1 MAPKPKKRSPLK
13 SKPLRTPGQSL
24 AEARRRVWDEY
35 GQTPALVTACL
46 LMLTLV
52 GALEAWQERA
62 VPYLVWGVLALLALA
77 WFIVRIIKAQPKLHA
92 LRQGE
97 EGERAVGQYLEKL
110 RSEGY
115 EVFHDLIGEGFNV
128 DHVIIGPAGV
138 STIETKTWS
147 KPAQGQPKIQ
157 FNGQGLTLPA
167 QTEDRRPIIQAKAQ
181 AAWLRQLLEESTG
194 RKLSVH
200 PVVLFPGWFVESKKG
215 ALNSI
220 WVLEP
225 KALPKFLANQPQ
237 KLSTEEIKLFSF
249 HLSRWIR
256 AEEGSRLQKHR

>member
-24 AEARRRVWDEY
+24 AEARSRVWDEY

-46 LMLTLV
+46 LMLTMV
-52 GALEAWQERA
+52 SALETWNGRA
-62 VPYLVWGVLALLALA
+62 IPFWIWGVLSLISLAFL
-77 WFIVRIIKAQPKLHA
+77 VYRIIKVRRKLHA

-97 EGERAVGQYLEKL
+97 AGERAVGQYLEKL

-128 DHVIIGPAGV
+128 DHVIICPAGV
-138 STIETKTWS
+138 FTIETKTWS
-147 KPAQGQPKIQ
+147 KPAKVQPKIV
-157 FNGQGLTLPA
+157 FDGKSLTLPSHPD
-167 QTEDRRPIIQAKAQ
+167 ERRPLIQAKAQ
-181 AAWLRQLLEESTG
+181 AAGLCRLLEESTG

-200 PVVLFPGWFVESKKG
+200 PVVLFPGWFVKSDKG
-215 ALNSI
+215 TLNKI

-256 AEEGSRLQKHR
+256 AEESRSF

>member
-110 RSEGY
+110 RSDGY
-115 EVFHDLIGEGFNV
+115 EVFHDLISEGFNV

-138 STIETKTWS
+138 FTIETKTWS
-147 KPAQGQPKIQ
+147 KPAQGEAKIH
-157 FNGQGLTLPA
+157 FDGQALILPG
-167 QTEDRRPIIQAKAQ
+167 QSPNRRPIIQALAQ
-181 AAWLRQLLEESTG
+181 AGWLQTLLHESTG
-194 RKLSVH
+194 RELKTN
-200 PVVLFPGWFVESKKG
+200 PVVLFPGWFIESEKG
-215 ALNSI
+215 ALNRM

-237 KLSTEEIKLFSF
+237 KLSAEESKLFSY

-256 AEEGSRLQKHR
+256 AEESRSF